1 MARSIEKLT
10 PRSRKSLA
18 RVIDD
23 FLHLEEAARDSG
35 PHPHNPASKPDPP
48 STPAPQH
55 VACCQRHHTADG
67 QSVAGAGSRGKPNR
81 HVRRRAQA
89 PRLPVGVASAAVSPR
104 ADVSYVRHVA
114 ADGYRARVTSARNRW
129 TSGLALSAM
138 ALGLAAV
145 GIFVALAIVVTA
157 SYTPPPGQE
166 PPKVTDWMQG
176 WASIVGVAAALVAAG
191 FTGWLLRFEM
201 NQAREAR
208 AELAAEQRKANLK
221 RRVASSRRKSTR
233 HGPTTATTSRERGSP
248 SPTSGATRFCRLT
261 PWLTHPRAS
270 S

>member
-1 MARSIEKLT
+1 M
-10 PRSRKSLA
+10 
-18 RVIDD
+18 
-23 FLHLEEAARDSG
+23 
-35 PHPHNPASKPDPP
+35 
-48 STPAPQH
+48 
-55 VACCQRHHTADG
+55 
-67 QSVAGAGSRGKPNR
+67 
-81 HVRRRAQA
+81 
-89 PRLPVGVASAAVSPR
+89 
-104 ADVSYVRHVA
+104 
-114 ADGYRARVTSARNRW
+114 TSARNRW

-208 AELAAEQRKANLK
+208 AELAAEQRKANLREARGVISAEIDTAWSDNGDYLK
-221 RRVASSRRKSTR
+221 RAWVPVANFGSHPVLQVDALVDTPKGFIVIPGPATLEPGGTWRTAGRILDRGTSELLLDELPDVSITLRYSDLSGQVWLRTR
-233 HGPTTATTSRERGSP
+233 NGEPIRAEMPIPVATNDPVSQVDDESGPDAGA
-248 SPTSGATRFCRLT
+248 SGGGA
-261 PWLTHPRAS
+261 PHPAAEP
-270 S
+270 